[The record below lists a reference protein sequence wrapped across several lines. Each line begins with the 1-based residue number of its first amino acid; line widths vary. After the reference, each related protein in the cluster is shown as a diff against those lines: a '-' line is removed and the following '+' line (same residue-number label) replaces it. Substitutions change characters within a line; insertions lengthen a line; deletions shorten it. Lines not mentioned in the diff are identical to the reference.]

1 MIDDFI
7 IYGLQRRG
15 LYYRY
20 ILYIYNPKRR
30 SIITTQQLPLHH
42 LVQISDLKQDK
53 TPLLILLHGVGS
65 NEQDL
70 FGLVPYLDER
80 FTVVSVRA
88 PYTRAPGSYAW
99 FDVQFT
105 PQGLIIKPEQAEASR
120 QVLIQFISEAVQTY
134 GCDPQQVYLMGFS
147 QGAIMSASVAL
158 TEPELIAGAVLMS
171 GRILPEIKP
180 LIVPAERLAKLPILV
195 VHGVADNVLPI
206 HYGRA
211 SRDLLTELGLPLT
224 YQEYLIGHNVSQ
236 ESIQD
241 ISLWLSQQ
249 LDRSIL

>member
-1 MIDDFI
+1 M
-7 IYGLQRRG
+7 Q
-15 LYYRY
+15 
-20 ILYIYNPKRR
+20 
-30 SIITTQQLPLHH
+30 T
-42 LVQISDLKQDK
+42 SDLQQEKA
-53 TPLLILLHGVGS
+53 PLLILLHGVGS

-80 FTVVSVRA
+80 FTIVSVRA
-88 PYTRAPGSYAW
+88 PYTRGPGSYAW

-105 PQGLIIKPEQAEASR
+105 PQGLVIDPAQAEASR
-120 QVLIQFISEAVQTY
+120 QMLLRFINEAVQAY
-134 GCDPQQVYLMGFS
+134 QCDPQRVYLMGFS

-158 TEPELIAGAVLMS
+158 SEPELIAGAVLMS

-180 LIVPAERLAKLPILV
+180 LIVPTERLAKLPILV
-195 VHGVADNVLPI
+195 VHGVVDNVLPI

-211 SRDLLTELGLPLT
+211 SRDLLSELGVQLS
-224 YQEYLIGHNVSQ
+224 YQEYPIGHNVSQ

-249 LDRSIL
+249 LDRPST